1 MNRVVPRVMSTN
13 SSRIGLVVLV
23 VCAFAIRLG
32 YCQATRTLGRT
43 PQAGYREYVMAGE
56 RLLTRGAFVSPLI
69 VDDASAGKSSLM
81 PPGYIAY
88 VAAVYALF
96 GIESGA
102 ATLVLQVTN
111 AAATALAAGLVFLIA
126 ARAGGRLA
134 GWAAGVIAALNP
146 TLIGYTSYVWETSLF
161 TLGVVVSV
169 WLSQRMAR
177 TPMGARRCFAYG
189 VWLGALALLN
199 PALTIAYP
207 LLVLYPLCRTFR
219 SQWKRIS
226 MGVLAAVLGW
236 SVAIAPWTVRNHV
249 QFGELVYVRSGFML
263 ELWLG
268 VCPEADTHG
277 AAVFQRRYPLS
288 SIEVQRKVAGM
299 GEEAFL
305 AECGRKAKEAIA
317 ADPVRFAKLVLMR
330 VVDYWTG
337 ASLTHAEPDGSVIP
351 RSPGRLAVMI
361 FLTMEVLVLP
371 IVFFM
376 RSRRPDGMMWIL
388 TILLLFSIVYCVT
401 HVQVRYRTPSEPLVA
416 ALLGMLLF
424 GRATHAEALDRVES

>member
-1 MNRVVPRVMSTN
+1 MIRVVHRVMNTN
-13 SSRIGLVVLV
+13 SSRIGLVALV
-23 VCAFAIRLG
+23 VCAFALRLG
-32 YCQATRTLGRT
+32 YCQAARTLGQT
-43 PQAGYREYVMAGE
+43 PQAGYREYVIAGE
-56 RLLTRGAFVSPLI
+56 RLLARGEFVSPLI
-69 VDDASAGKSSLM
+69 GDDAKAGKSSLF

-111 AAATALAAGLVFLIA
+111 AAATALAVGLVFLIA
-126 ARAGGRLA
+126 ARAGGRRA

-169 WLSQRMAR
+169 WLSQRLAR
-177 TPMGARRCFAYG
+177 TPIGARRYFAYG

-207 LLVLYPLCRTFR
+207 LLVLYPLCRTYSGR
-219 SQWKRIS
+219 WKRIS

-236 SVAIAPWTVRNHV
+236 SAAIAPWTIRNYV
-249 QFGELVYVRSGFML
+249 EFGELIYVRSGFML

-268 VCPEADTHG
+268 VCPEADAHG
-277 AAVFQRRYPLS
+277 AAVFQRQYPLS
-288 SIEVQRKVAGM
+288 SIEVQGKVAEM
-299 GEEAFL
+299 GEEAFI
-305 AECGRKAKEAIA
+305 AECSRKAKEAIA

-361 FLTMEVLVLP
+361 FLTVEVLVLL
-371 IVFFM
+371 IALFM
-376 RSRRPDGMMWIL
+376 RSRRADGLMWIL

-416 ALLGMLLF
+416 VLLGTLLF
-424 GRATHAEALDRVES
+424 GRTTRAEVLDRMES